1 MRPCSLSALLLAA
14 SLAACGF
21 RPVYAPPSSQQG
33 ATLGAVFVDIIPNR
47 TGQLLRQALQQRLE
61 GSDGDV
67 PKRYELGVLYGLTGE
82 GLGTQADNST
92 TRQRDVAT
100 AIWSLRTAGPAGTQI
115 TTGHARAVDGF
126 NVIDEQF
133 FYSDL
138 AEDASQHRLAEALA
152 DQISQQIAVYFRA
165 HPERG

>member
-1 MRPCSLSALLLAA
+1 MRRLRLPALLLTA
-14 SLAACGF
+14 SLTACGF
-21 RPVYAPPSSQQG
+21 HPVYAPASSEQ
-33 ATLGAVFVDIIPNR
+33 AARLGAIFVDIIPNR

-61 GSDGDV
+61 GSDGDI
-67 PKRYELGVLYGLTGE
+67 PKRFELGVLYGINGE
-82 GLGTQADNST
+82 ALGTQADNST

-100 AIWSLRTAGPAGTQI
+100 AIWSLRNAGPGGKQI
-115 TTGHARAVDGF
+115 TTGRAHAVDGF

-152 DQISQQIAVYFRA
+152 DQITQAIGIYFRA
-165 HPERG
+165 HPG